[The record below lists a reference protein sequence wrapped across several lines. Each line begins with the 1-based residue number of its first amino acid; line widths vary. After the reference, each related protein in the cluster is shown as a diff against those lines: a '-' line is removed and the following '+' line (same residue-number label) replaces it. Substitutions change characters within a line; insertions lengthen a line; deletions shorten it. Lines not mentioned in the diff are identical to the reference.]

1 MIPRAETTWIPH
13 DADPPVVPHAEEQ
26 EDLQQQHQ
34 EGAEQHLEG
43 HWDAP
48 AQ

>member
-13 DADPPVVPHAEEQ
+13 DADPPEVPHDDEE
-26 EDLQQQHQ
+26 ELQQLLQG
-34 EGAEQHLEG
+34 GAQQQHLEG